1 MSENPFAPLPATA
14 PVPTDPRAVFR
25 DGHHV
30 CTPVTATWPA
40 RCVRCNAE
48 VPAADRR
55 LDLTWTPRWVYLL
68 ILLGLLLALIAQVFV
83 RRKVTL
89 QVGFC
94 AACAGRRRKLL
105 GGWGAALGLALVG
118 LCSGASG
125 SSAIMAG
132 SVILALVALGG
143 LVVCHPLVTVDRV
156 YGERAWIRAG
166 AVFVASLPAGRAPPP
181 AIDPLSLAGSRP
193 QLDD

>member
-1 MSENPFAPLPATA
+1 MNENPFAPLPATA

-40 RCVRCNAE
+40 RCVRCNAG
-48 VPAADRR
+48 VSAADRR

-68 ILLGLLLALIAQVFV
+68 LLLGVLFAVIAQVFA
-83 RRKVTL
+83 RRKVNL
-89 QVGFC
+89 HVGFC
-94 AACAGRRRKLL
+94 AACARRRRRLL
-105 GGWGAALGLALVG
+105 GAWSATLGLALVG
-118 LCSGASG
+118 LCSGAAG
-125 SSAIMAG
+125 SSAVMAG

-143 LVVCHPLVTVDRV
+143 LVLCHPLVTVDRV
-156 YGERAWIRAG
+156 YGERAWVRAG
-166 AVFVASLPAGRAPPP
+166 AAFVASLPAGRAPPA

-193 QLDD
+193 RLDD